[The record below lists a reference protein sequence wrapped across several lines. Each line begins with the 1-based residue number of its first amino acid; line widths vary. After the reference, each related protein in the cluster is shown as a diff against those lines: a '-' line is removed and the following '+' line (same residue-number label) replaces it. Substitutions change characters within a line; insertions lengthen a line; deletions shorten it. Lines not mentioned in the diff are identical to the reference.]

1 MFGEHSEIV
10 SKKVVIL
17 NLIYP
22 PGAFFGATQ
31 NDYRPLLIS
40 AQKTTTFLQQ
50 NCHNFLSKD
59 GKGSQLTRNTQK

>member
-10 SKKVVIL
+10 SKRMVIF

-22 PGAFFGATQ
+22 PGAVFGDTQ
-31 NDYRPLLIS
+31 NDYGPLLIS
-40 AQKTTTFLQQ
+40 AQKPTTFFQQ

-59 GKGSQLTRNTQK
+59 GKGSQLT